1 MKRVTL
7 TIAAALLAMAVA
19 GCATVSG
26 PTDDEMIQNT
36 LAAWSAGLTEQN
48 IDKFLGAIS
57 ENFTADQS
65 ADKAKLGEF
74 IKDAIDAGYLEEA
87 EVSLES
93 AQYTKEG
100 DKCTVY
106 PVDLMSMAGSVAV
119 ELELTK
125 EEGKWLITGMSV
137 DGL

>member
-7 TIAAALLAMAVA
+7 TVSAVILAIFMA

-26 PTDDEMIQNT
+26 PSDDEMIQNT
-36 LAAWSAGLTEQN
+36 LAAWSAGLAEQN
-48 IDKFLGAIS
+48 VEKFLGTIS
-57 ENFTADQS
+57 ENFQADQS
-65 ADKAKLGEF
+65 ADKATLGEF
-74 IKDAIDAGYLEEA
+74 IQDAIDAGYLEEA
-87 EVSLES
+87 EVSLDS

-106 PVDLMSMAGSVAV
+106 PIDLMSMAGSVAV
-119 ELELTK
+119 ELVLTK
-125 EEGKWLITGMSV
+125 EEGKWLVTGMSV

>member
-7 TIAAALLAMAVA
+7 TIAAALLAVTMA
-19 GCATVSG
+19 GCATVGG
-26 PTDDEMIQNT
+26 PSDDEMIQNT

-48 IDKFLGAIS
+48 VEKCLGTIS
-57 ENFTADQS
+57 ENFSADQS

-74 IKDAIDAGYLEEA
+74 IQDAIDAGYLEEA
-87 EVSLES
+87 EVSLDS

-106 PVDLMSMAGSVAV
+106 PVDLMSAAGSVAV
-119 ELELTK
+119 ELVLTK